1 MIQFGKAIGNEED
14 VKAYELLGNKIKEA
28 FNQKYYNDKGHYA
41 SNALTDNIIPL
52 YFGMVPQNKVDQV
65 FKNITY
71 TVEVTNKGH
80 LSNGLVGI
88 QWLMRC
94 LNDYGRPDL
103 AYTVATQKTYP
114 SWGYMVDNGAT
125 TIWELWNGNTADPK
139 MNSQNHVMMLGDLL
153 IWYYENLAGIKS
165 ESAAFKK
172 IIMKPEMISGLN
184 AVNASYHSVYGQIK
198 SSYSK
203 TANQFNWNIT
213 IPANTTALV
222 YIPANNKNEVSEKN
236 KSIKDLK
243 FVKMDNN
250 RAVYE
255 LGSGDYAFVVER
267 K

>member
-1 MIQFGKAIGNEED
+1 
-14 VKAYELLGNKIKEA
+14 
-28 FNQKYYNDKGHYA
+28 
-41 SNALTDNIIPL
+41 
-52 YFGMVPQNKVDQV
+52 
-65 FKNITY
+65 
-71 TVEVTNKGH
+71 
-80 LSNGLVGI
+80 
-88 QWLMRC
+88 MRC

-165 ESAAFKK
+165 DEAAFKK
-172 IIMKPEMISGLN
+172 INMKPEMINGLN
-184 AVNASYHSVYGQIK
+184 SVNASYNSVYGLIK

-222 YIPANNKNEVSEKN
+222 YIPANNKNEVSEKI

-243 FVKMDNN
+243 FVKMEHNS
-250 RAVYE
+250 AVYE

>member
-1 MIQFGKAIGNEED
+1 VFR
-14 VKAYELLGNKIKEA
+14 
-28 FNQKYYNDKGHYA
+28 
-41 SNALTDNIIPL
+41 NI
-52 YFGMVPQNKVDQV
+52 V
-65 FKNITY
+65 Y

-114 SWGYMVDNGAT
+114 GWGYMIANGAT

-165 ESAAFKK
+165 AAPAFEH
-172 IIMKPEMISGLN
+172 IQMKPELITGLDR
-184 AVNASYHSVYGQIK
+184 VNASYHSIYGDIK
-198 SSYSK
+198 SSYIK
-203 TANQFNWNIT
+203 TPAQFKWNIT
-213 IPANTTALV
+213 IPANTTATV
-222 YIPANNKNEVSEKN
+222 YIPADKRDEVNELLAGQKE
-236 KSIKDLK
+236 LK
-243 FVKMDNN
+243 FIKMENK

-255 LGSGDYAFVVER
+255 LGSGEYSFEV
-267 K
+267 KHN